1 MIFTA
6 ICGSI
11 FSLLADM
18 PRDYYPNSLEGK
30 NGAELKT
37 ELHNLLKNHTRL
49 PYGSRD
55 YNQIACT
62 WTVFKKSDVRPNG
75 KVWDMYSNNSYNFSN
90 GAGATKGMNIEHSV
104 PKSWWGDAYDETATP
119 LTRFKYDGSYDLH
132 HLTPSDAAA
141 NTAKINY
148 PLGEVDSPLFDNGVT
163 KVGTG
168 QANGRATNLFEP
180 ADEYKGDFARM
191 YLYFVT
197 CYQDYSWKSSALSM
211 FAQNSYPTLNAYG
224 QSLLLKWH
232 RQDPVSQKEIDR
244 NNAVYSFQGNRN
256 PFIDYPNMV
265 EYIWGDSTNYEFSFS
280 GQSTSAPSISISNDK
295 IEFGYIGT
303 ETSKD
308 KEIYIKGKNLTTD
321 ITAKLLNN
329 DSGDFSLGMSNLPA
343 HELNTTG
350 INLAITFSPRSIG
363 TRNVTLRLSSDE
375 LSAPVD
381 ITISGT
387 VLLSDASYLR
397 IIDIKST
404 YKKSDEPV
412 RLMLNMNL
420 DTQWTVDGKPATHLI
435 PSELSAGLHTIQFTT
450 TYVTGKMRVQIIE

>member
-141 NTAKINY
+141 NTAKSNY

-163 KVGTG
+163 KVGNRT
-168 QANGRATNLFEP
+168 
-180 ADEYKGDFARM
+180 
-191 YLYFVT
+191 
-197 CYQDYSWKSSALSM
+197 
-211 FAQNSYPTLNAYG
+211 
-224 QSLLLKWH
+224 
-232 RQDPVSQKEIDR
+232 SQR
-244 NNAVYSFQGNRN
+244 
-256 PFIDYPNMV
+256 
-265 EYIWGDSTNYEFSFS
+265 
-280 GQSTSAPSISISNDK
+280 
-295 IEFGYIGT
+295 
-303 ETSKD
+303 
-308 KEIYIKGKNLTTD
+308 
-321 ITAKLLNN
+321 
-329 DSGDFSLGMSNLPA
+329 
-343 HELNTTG
+343 
-350 INLAITFSPRSIG
+350 
-363 TRNVTLRLSSDE
+363 
-375 LSAPVD
+375 
-381 ITISGT
+381 
-387 VLLSDASYLR
+387 
-397 IIDIKST
+397 
-404 YKKSDEPV
+404 
-412 RLMLNMNL
+412 
-420 DTQWTVDGKPATHLI
+420 
-435 PSELSAGLHTIQFTT
+435 
-450 TYVTGKMRVQIIE
+450 